1 LAIHEGKSLA
11 SPQRQYRTA
20 RARPGPS
27 RPLEYAVAAA
37 FLIAVSVL
45 AAALARISSE
55 TNAGIATAV
64 DGDSLRMGGKR
75 IRLEGIDAPE
85 LGQTCM
91 TGGRETN
98 CGRQARDHLR
108 ALIAGQRVVCEGWQS
123 DKYGRLLARC
133 TARSIELN
141 AAMVRD
147 GWAVAYGDFDMLQAE
162 AQTERRGLWQG
173 DFETPREWRR
183 KHAHIMEEGEQH
195 TASLTM
201 LLDTVRQR
209 ISSWLGF

>member
-1 LAIHEGKSLA
+1 LALA
-11 SPQRQYRTA
+11 QRPYRSA
-20 RARPGPS
+20 RTREGPS
-27 RPLEYAVAAA
+27 RPLEYAIAAA

-45 AAALARISSE
+45 AAALARVSSE
-55 TNAGIATAV
+55 TSSGIATVV
-64 DGDSLRMGGKR
+64 DGDSLRMGQKR

-85 LGQTCM
+85 LAQTCIS
-91 TGGRETN
+91 GGRVVN

-108 ALIAGQRVVCEGWQS
+108 ALISGRSVSCEGWQS

-147 GWAVAYGDFDMLQAE
+147 GWAVAYGDFALQQAE
-162 AQTERRGLWQG
+162 AQAERRGLWQG
-173 DFETPREWRR
+173 DFELPREWRR

-195 TASLTM
+195 TASLTV
-201 LLDTVRQR
+201 LVDTVRQR
-209 ISSWLGF
+209 IASWLGY

>member
-1 LAIHEGKSLA
+1 MA
-11 SPQRQYRTA
+11 SPQRPYRTA
-20 RARPGPS
+20 RARSGPS

-55 TNAGIATAV
+55 TNAGIAAVV
-64 DGDSLRMGGKR
+64 DGDSLRIGEKR

-85 LGQTCM
+85 LSQTCFS
-91 TGGRETN
+91 GGREIN
-98 CGRQARDHLR
+98 CGRQAREHLR
-108 ALIAGQRVVCEGWQS
+108 ALIGGQKVVCEGWQT

-162 AQTERRGLWQG
+162 AQAERRGLWQG

-183 KHAHIMEEGEQH
+183 KHADVMEEGEQH

-201 LLDTVRQR
+201 LLESVRQR
-209 ISSWLGF
+209 IAIWLGF